1 MFNCRLADLK
11 QEIISIIEESI
22 DVKKK
27 LIGIAGHIE
36 LAAKIIIDALKRGGK
51 VITFGNG
58 GSAADAQHIA
68 AELVGRFQK
77 NRKAFPAVALTTNT
91 SILTSISNDYSFDLI
106 FSRQLEALLDKN
118 DVCIAISTSG
128 NSSNVVEGIKTAKAA
143 GAKVISLTGE
153 DGGAMAPLSDISINV
168 PSKITARIQE
178 SHIAIGHILC
188 QMVEKE
194 LS

>member
-1 MFNCRLADLK
+1 MK
-11 QEIISIIEESI
+11 EEIISIIEESI

-91 SILTSISNDYSFDLI
+91 SILTSISNDYSFDVI

-128 NSSNVVEGIKTAKAA
+128 NSSNVVEGIKTAKTA

-153 DGGAMAPLSDISINV
+153 DGGAMAPLSDVSINV
-168 PSKITARIQE
+168 PSKVTARIQE